1 MTHSSV
7 NGRART
13 LETRFTGISCSPAV
27 LLLKEREQL
36 RASLAAKVDSW
47 LVFWEPGG
55 CLDL

>member
-1 MTHSSV
+1 M
-7 NGRART
+7 
-13 LETRFTGISCSPAV
+13 GISCSPAV

-55 CLDL
+55 CLDLWF